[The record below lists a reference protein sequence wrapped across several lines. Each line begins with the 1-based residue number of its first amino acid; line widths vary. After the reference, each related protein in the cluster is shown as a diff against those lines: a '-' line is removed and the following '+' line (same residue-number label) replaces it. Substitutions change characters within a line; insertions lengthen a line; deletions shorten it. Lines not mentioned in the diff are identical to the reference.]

1 VKIARRFFLSF
12 LVLTGGLFLSLL
24 AVTVSSVR
32 TSTVMTAETDLKDFA
47 NFVANSV
54 PDPSSS
60 PIEAI
65 QGFCFGA
72 AKGSRIR
79 LTVILPEG
87 RVIADT
93 EAAVDTLNNHLSRPE
108 VAQALRGEVGFS
120 SRYGYSTARD
130 YLYVAVPIYR
140 DGKIKGAAR
149 AAIAVASL
157 TGGWLALESGYLW
170 WLVFIFLAA
179 MVGAAALARGLSL
192 PFEGLKLAAKRLA
205 SGDFETPLTT
215 NGPPEIRALGE
226 ALNAVVEELRSRIEA
241 ADAHRAELDA
251 MLQAMT
257 EAVVLLDRDLRI
269 RIVNPS
275 ALRLTRGTSGPV
287 NQTEVVGHSVLEAF
301 HSSALAEIAER
312 AFSSLEPIEETVP
325 LYDRDEIR
333 YIQVGAVPVG
343 SDPERR
349 GVLLAL
355 TDITRLTRLERI
367 RKDFVANVSH
377 ELKTP
382 ITSIKGFVETL
393 YGGALE
399 DPENA
404 RHFLQ
409 IIEKHTLRMEA
420 IIDDLLYLAKLEEKE
435 NVETL
440 ERLPVEIDALLE
452 RAVSFYTAEAEK
464 KGIPVSIDCPADL
477 IVPVN
482 PGLLEQAVANLIDN
496 AIKYS
501 ADEHPV
507 SVRALKEAGGLLI
520 EVEDSGA
527 GIPARDLARVFER
540 FYRVDKSRDR
550 TRGGTGLGLAIVRHI
565 ALLHSGDVSARS
577 VEGSGSTFSI
587 HIPTPGDT

>member
-12 LVLTGGLFLSLL
+12 LILAGGLFLSLL
-24 AVTVSSVR
+24 AVSISVLK
-32 TSTVMTAETDLKDFA
+32 TSATSVAEADLKDFA
-47 NFVANSV
+47 TFVANAL
-54 PDPSSS
+54 PDPVHSTPES
-60 PIEAI
+60 IENFAV
-65 QGFCFGA
+65 QT

-79 LTVILPEG
+79 LTVILPDG
-87 RVIADT
+87 RVVADT
-93 EAAVDTLNNHLSRPE
+93 EAPVDTLNNHLSRPE
-108 VAQALRGEVGFS
+108 VASALRGEVGFS
-120 SRYGYSTARD
+120 SRYGYSTAKD

-140 DGKIKGAAR
+140 EGRIAGAAR
-149 AAIAVASL
+149 AAMPFTAVG
-157 TGGWLALESGYLW
+157 GGWSALEPPYLW
-170 WLVFIFLAA
+170 WMALILAA
-179 MVGAAALARGLSL
+179 VVAGAAVLARGLSL
-192 PFEGLKLAAKRLA
+192 PFEGLKAAADRLT
-205 SGDFETPLTT
+205 SGDFETVLKP
-215 NGPPEIRALGE
+215 NGPVEIRVLGE
-226 ALNAVVEELRSRIEA
+226 ALNGVIREIRSRIEA

-257 EAVVLLDRDLRI
+257 EAVVLLDKNLRI
-269 RIVNPS
+269 RIVNPAATS
-275 ALRLTRGTSGPV
+275 LVRNGPRTAETRDI
-287 NQTEVVGHSVLEAF
+287 VGHSVLEAF
-301 HSSALAEIAER
+301 RSSALAEIAER
-312 AFSSLEPIEETVP
+312 AFSSTTPIEETVP
-325 LYDRDEIR
+325 LYGQDETR
-333 YIQVGAVPVG
+333 FLQVGAVSVG
-343 SDPERR
+343 SDPEKR

-393 YGGALE
+393 FGGALE

-420 IIDDLLYLAKLEEKE
+420 IIEDLLYLAKLEEKE
-435 NVETL
+435 NAQTL
-440 ERLPVEIDALLE
+440 ERFPVEIRALLE
-452 RAVSFYTAEAEK
+452 RAVSFCASEAEK
-464 KGIPVSIDCPADL
+464 KKIAITIDCPADL
-477 IVPVN
+477 VVPAN

-507 SVRALKEAGGLLI
+507 SVRALEEAGGLLI

-527 GIPARDLARVFER
+527 GIPARDLPRVFER

-550 TRGGTGLGLAIVRHI
+550 ARGGTGLGLAIVRHI

-587 HIPTPGDT
+587 HIPTPGSD